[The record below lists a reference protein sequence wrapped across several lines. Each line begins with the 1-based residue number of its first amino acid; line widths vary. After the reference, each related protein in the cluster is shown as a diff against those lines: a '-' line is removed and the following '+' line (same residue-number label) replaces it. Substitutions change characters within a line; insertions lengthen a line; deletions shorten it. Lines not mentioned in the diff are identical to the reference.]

1 MQLCETKLKMK
12 KLLYS
17 SLLINLIFIG
27 CILFVVI
34 KIGSPQYLF
43 YLLKNRGQGI
53 VSLKKSKT
61 SHLKTLPIKEGQ
73 IVMLGNSITAE
84 CEWSELLE
92 NPNILNRGVIADGTS
107 DILNRLDDIIVM
119 KPQKIFLLIGVNDL
133 LYLPPNIIMQNYES
147 TVSRIRN
154 ESPQTVL
161 YLESIL
167 PIHNDLRRNSM
178 KNEDINA
185 LNTNI
190 QALAQKYQL
199 TYIDVHSKLKNT
211 EGSLK
216 AELTLDGIHLNGEG
230 YLLFKEVLMPY
241 IK

>member
-1 MQLCETKLKMK
+1 MK

-92 NPNILNRGVIADGTS
+92 NPNILNRGVIADGTT

-154 ESPQTVL
+154 KSPQTVL

-167 PIHNDLRRNSM
+167 PIHNDLRRNGM

-185 LNTNI
+185 LNTSI
-190 QALAQKYQL
+190 QALAKKFQL
-199 TYIDVHSKLKNT
+199 TYVDVHSKLKNT

-216 AELTLDGIHLNGEG
+216 TELTLDGIHLNGEG
-230 YLLFKEVLMPY
+230 YLLFKDVLMPY

>member
-1 MQLCETKLKMK
+1 MK

-17 SLLINLIFIG
+17 SLLINLFFVG
-27 CILFVVI
+27 CILFAVI
-34 KIGSPQYLF
+34 KIGSPRYLF

-92 NPNILNRGVIADGTS
+92 NPNILNRGVIADGTT

-154 ESPQTVL
+154 KSPQTVL

-167 PIHNDLRRNSM
+167 PIHNDLRRNGM

-185 LNTNI
+185 LNTSI
-190 QALAQKYQL
+190 QALAKKFQL
-199 TYIDVHSKLKNT
+199 TYVDVHSKLKNT

-216 AELTLDGIHLNGEG
+216 TELTLDGIHLNGEG
-230 YLLFKEVLMPY
+230 YLLFKDVLMPY